1 MRGLDWKGRICLI
14 VVFLGWIVSACT
26 EVNEPEAKNY
36 SYIVSHTNKAQVSL
50 NDIKFQISWA
60 KSVYPDIG
68 PFAALVKSDINVEKI
83 TYSTTFQGKK
93 INASGLVYLPRVAG
107 NYPVLSFQN
116 GTNTLH
122 SQAPSMNSESGVLYI
137 LESVASM
144 GYIVVV
150 PDYIGFGESE
160 QLPHP
165 FLHAQSTV
173 QSILDMLRAVREFT
187 TEENSIVKPT
197 KDLFIFGYSL
207 GGWATMQLQK
217 EIETHYSDEFNLRA
231 SACAAGPYSLEY
243 MNQYISGLTYYSNPY
258 FLAYLLNAYT
268 ALGIVDNPLS
278 DFVNAPY
285 ASIIPGLYDGKHSG
299 GSINA
304 RLTARVDSLLTADYR
319 TRCASDPK
327 FASFNKALQENS
339 VNVSDWKI
347 STPTRL
353 FHGSNDSVVPPSMSQ
368 KIMQDMLAAGNSEE
382 KVKLVIIP
390 NVGHSDG
397 IMPVGVSTIQWFLQQ
412 NK

>member
-1 MRGLDWKGRICLI
+1 
-14 VVFLGWIVSACT
+14 
-26 EVNEPEAKNY
+26 
-36 SYIVSHTNKAQVSL
+36 
-50 NDIKFQISWA
+50 
-60 KSVYPDIG
+60 
-68 PFAALVKSDINVEKI
+68 
-83 TYSTTFQGKK
+83 
-93 INASGLVYLPRVAG
+93 
-107 NYPVLSFQN
+107 
-116 GTNTLH
+116 
-122 SQAPSMNSESGVLYI
+122 
-137 LESVASM
+137 M

-187 TEENSIVKPT
+187 SEETSKVKPT

-217 EIETHYSDEFNLRA
+217 EIETRYADEFNLKA

-243 MNQYISGLTYYSNPY
+243 MNQYITGLTYYQNPY

-268 ALGIVDNPLS
+268 AIGIVDNPLS

-285 ASIIPGLYDGKHSG
+285 ASLIPGLYDGKHSG

-304 RLTARVDSLLTADYR
+304 SLTTRVDSLLTSDYR
-319 TRCASDPK
+319 TRCISDPK
-327 FASFNKALQENS
+327 FASFNKALKENS
-339 VNVSDWKI
+339 VKVSDWKI
-347 STPTRL
+347 STPMRL
-353 FHGSNDSVVPPSMSQ
+353 FHGSNDSVVPVSMSE
-368 KIMQDMLAAGNSEE
+368 KIMQDLLAAGNSEE
-382 KVKLVIIP
+382 KVKLVIMS